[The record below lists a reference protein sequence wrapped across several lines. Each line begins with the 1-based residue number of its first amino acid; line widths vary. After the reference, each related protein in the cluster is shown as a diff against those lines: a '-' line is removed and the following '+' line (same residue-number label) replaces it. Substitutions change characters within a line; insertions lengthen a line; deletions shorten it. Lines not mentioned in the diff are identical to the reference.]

1 MKKNILLILPLIS
14 STALLCMEHPLA
26 QTIMNFTPVV
36 KTESLGLLRSISDFT
51 QDREANNLYHD
62 LENKIYEPY
71 QLEYIDKLHRTLNHF
86 VSTKDARLTD
96 ITDLCRDNYK
106 GQIDIRK
113 ETALTVHTCLTDQ
126 RKENIEDLKK
136 TLEKNDKDFL
146 DEQVK
151 IIAALKES
159 IAQQITLMTKNLEA
173 HKANRNNILKEEG
186 DKIRKNKKAT
196 LVLHKLSPSLTIPT
210 DGYCSDDENRQNPDK
225 LGTFYSDQDLL
236 IKMGINDSTYTTAND
251 TDTTITEL
259 RKIYSSLQS
268 IEPLRY
274 KPQDAKK

>member
-14 STALLCMEHPLA
+14 SASLLCMESYLA
-26 QTIMNFTPVV
+26 QTVMNFTPKVD
-36 KTESLGLLRSISDFT
+36 TESLGIFRSLSDLT
-51 QDREANNLYHD
+51 QYREANNLYSD
-62 LENKIYEPY
+62 LKSQAYMPSKS
-71 QLEYIDKLHRTLNHF
+71 EYIDKLHRTLTYF
-86 VSTKDARLTD
+86 VNAKDPRLTD

-113 ETALTVHTCLTDQ
+113 DIALTAHTCLTDQ

-159 IAQQITLMTKNLEA
+159 ISQQITLMSKNLED
-173 HKANRNNILKEEG
+173 HKKNRNIILKEEG

-196 LVLHKLSPSLTIPT
+196 LVLHKLSPSLTIPE
-210 DGYCSDDENRQNPDK
+210 DGYCSDDETTQNPDK

-236 IKMGINDSTYTTAND
+236 VKMGINDSTYTTAND
-251 TDTTITEL
+251 TDTTIIEL
-259 RKIYSSLQS
+259 EKIYTSLRS

-274 KPQDAKK
+274 KPQNTKK